1 MSDPVV
7 EIVDLDTLVEQVM
20 PDVVA
25 EVPAVMHELS
35 TRALPENASPPRIV
49 WVPSRDRWEAG
60 QKRPRGGGST
70 GKSLATCRAGL
81 EVHCWGASRA
91 AAWTLVKAVV
101 RALRK
106 RLGPEPFLYL
116 EGGMWLAT
124 GQMTQGE
131 AYALAISVALDV
143 PALPAPTTTTITA
156 VATDSTRSTTG
167 DGNVDAGETG

>member
-1 MSDPVV
+1 MSVV
-7 EIVDLDTLVEQVM
+7 EIVDLDTLVAQIM
-20 PDVVA
+20 PDVIADVPTVA
-25 EVPAVMHELS
+25 HELS
-35 TRALPENASPPRIV
+35 TRALPEHAAPPRIV

-101 RALRK
+101 RALRR
-106 RLGPEPFLYL
+106 RLGPEPFLFI

-143 PALPAPTTTTITA
+143 PALPDPPATTTVTA
-156 VATDSTRSTTG
+156 AAIDNTRSTAG
-167 DGNVDAGETG
+167 DGFTDAGETG

>member
-1 MSDPVV
+1 MSDHVV
-7 EIVDLDTLVEQVM
+7 EVVDLDTLVEQVM

-91 AAWTLVKAVV
+91 DAWTLVKAVV
-101 RALRK
+101 RALR
-106 RLGPEPFLYL
+106 RRIGPEPFLFI
-116 EGGMWLAT
+116 EGGMWLST

-143 PALPAPTTTTITA
+143 PALPAPTTTTITDA
-156 VATDSTRSTTG
+156 ALDSTRSTAG
-167 DGNVDAGETG
+167 DGFTDAGETG

>member
-1 MSDPVV
+1 MSVV
-7 EIVDLDTLVEQVM
+7 EIIDLDTLVAQIM

-25 EVPAVMHELS
+25 EVPTVAHELS

-81 EVHCWGASRA
+81 EVYCWGASRA
-91 AAWTLVKAVV
+91 DAWTLVKAVV

-106 RLGPEPFLYL
+106 RIGPEPFLYL

-143 PALPAPTTTTITA
+143 PALPDPPTTTPITD
-156 VATDSTRSTTG
+156 VALDSTRSTAG
-167 DGNVDAGETG
+167 DGFTDAGETG

>member
-1 MSDPVV
+1 MSVV
-7 EIVDLDTLVEQVM
+7 EIVDLDTLVAQIM
-20 PDVVA
+20 PDVIA
-25 EVPAVMHELS
+25 EVPTVAHELS

-101 RALRK
+101 RALR
-106 RLGPEPFLYL
+106 RRIGPEPFLFI
-116 EGGMWLAT
+116 EGGMWLST

-143 PALPAPTTTTITA
+143 PALPAPTTTTITDA
-156 VATDSTRSTTG
+156 ALDSTRSTAG
-167 DGNVDAGETG
+167 DGFTDAGETG